1 MSKKSS
7 TFVADFKNTKRKG
20 YFMATRTQSSFIGL
34 GHRIQ
39 LIKRDEIAKSY
50 SVLDNRRVVIS
61 TPQETLAKDVFLNT
75 IAGIVRQT
83 SIRWEGAL

>member
-20 YFMATRTQSSFIGL
+20 NFMATKTQSSFIGL

-39 LIKRDEIAKSY
+39 LIRKEEVAKCY
-50 SVLDNRRVVIS
+50 AVLDNRRVVIS
-61 TPQETLAKDVFLNT
+61 TMHETLAKDVFLNT
-75 IAGIVRQT
+75 IAGVVRQT
-83 SIRWEGAL
+83 SIKWEGAL

>member
-1 MSKKSS
+1 
-7 TFVADFKNTKRKG
+7 
-20 YFMATRTQSSFIGL
+20 MATRTQSSFIGL

-39 LIKRDEIAKSY
+39 LVKRDEVAKNY
-50 SVLDNRRVVIS
+50 AVLDNRRTVIS
-61 TPQETLAKDVFLNT
+61 TMNETLAKDVFLNT